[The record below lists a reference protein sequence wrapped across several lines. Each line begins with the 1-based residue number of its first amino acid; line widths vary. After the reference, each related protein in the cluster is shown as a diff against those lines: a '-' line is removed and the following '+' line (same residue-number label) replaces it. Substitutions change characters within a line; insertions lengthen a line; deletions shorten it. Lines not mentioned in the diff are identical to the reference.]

1 MIAVLIMRLILASS
15 SPRRQKLLKEM
26 GYEFEIVAPISDEDL
41 MPGESPADHVLRV
54 SRDKAESVAGD
65 FEDDCVLGADTIVVL
80 EERIFGKPESK
91 ADAARMLGTLSGKT
105 HAVYTGLTIVN
116 LSNGTTLSRYDSTKV
131 SFRILNEVDIERYIE
146 SGEPMDKA
154 GSYGIQGM
162 GSFLVERYDGE
173 LDTVIGFPRKLFK
186 SMYQEVVS
194 CQ

>member
-1 MIAVLIMRLILASS
+1 M
-15 SPRRQKLLKEM
+15 KEM

-65 FEDDCVLGADTIVVL
+65 FEDDFVLGADTIVVL

-91 ADAARMLGTLSGKT
+91 ADAARMLGTLSGKNHT
-105 HAVYTGLTIVN
+105 VYTGLTIVN

-131 SFRILNEVDIERYIE
+131 SFKILNEVDIERYIE

-186 SMYQEVVS
+186 SMYQEVIS